1 MSVTT
6 GVTTEIV
13 CRSFVV
19 PNTGDS
25 LPNFTDGRASRTFC
39 PVVGCDLQVM
49 LFCNGY
55 ELNQVDD
62 CDADDVPGSAVG

>member
-1 MSVTT
+1 
-6 GVTTEIV
+6 
-13 CRSFVV
+13 VV
-19 PNTGDS
+19 PCLGDR
-25 LPNFTDGRASRTFC
+25 LPNFTDGRACRTFC
-39 PVVGCDLQVM
+39 PIVGCDLQVM